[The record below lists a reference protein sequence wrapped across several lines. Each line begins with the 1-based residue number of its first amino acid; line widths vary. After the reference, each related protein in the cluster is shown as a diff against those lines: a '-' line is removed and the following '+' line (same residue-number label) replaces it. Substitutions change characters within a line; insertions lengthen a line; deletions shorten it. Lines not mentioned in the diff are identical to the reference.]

1 MVTCDRASR
10 ASCSLVV
17 RWSIALLAVLFPSWI
32 AAKASCA
39 EEPDQVSVH
48 LARFGE
54 PMRTDLAALVARV
67 TAAGWTVQFPAD
79 DGIPWCLH
87 SLTGGVHMRLADA
100 QDHFDLWAVPPDWA
114 GIRIPVV
121 PGQPYVG
128 LWVRSLSAMRL
139 IVTVTG
145 QLPGAPLIGLLDP
158 GGEPDRYENR
168 PWQQHIPSPAMPE
181 QSAAA
186 TTAAR
191 SLLARY
197 CTDDAALEQGI
208 ASLVELKVPANAL
221 YLELALHGS
230 LLIRIKGIEALAAL
244 HTSAAAHAICAL
256 LNPVPGDEVGQSLR
270 RTILDMMVYI
280 ADAAWIPDLRSD
292 LAESQDPGDRAGAA
306 RLLGLLGCIAAA
318 PRIQELMKM
327 EIDPD
332 LILVYVQALAR
343 LGNFEVAPI
352 IVDHLEAVDITGQD
366 LEGEPKNQN
375 VQFYKESFLT
385 LTAPWSKP
393 ADHARILLLPFAA
406 SVPMGTGCVVTLV
419 IQATDREI
427 DSLDYLEG
435 ILTVDGVEHATV
447 MGPVIGYFGVWP
459 GAMAWHTLDLG
470 TYITAPGTHQI
481 GYRSHAMVAHPIA
494 IAVAAP

>member
-1 MVTCDRASR
+1 MVACDQASR

-17 RWSIALLAVLFPSWI
+17 RWSIALLAVLIPSWI

-39 EEPDQVSVH
+39 EEPDQASVP
-48 LARFGE
+48 LTRFGE
-54 PMRTDLAALVARV
+54 PMHTDLAALIARV

-87 SLTGGVHMRLADA
+87 GLTRGVHMRLADA
-100 QDHFDLWAVPPDWA
+100 QDHFDLWAVPPEWA
-114 GIRIPVV
+114 GIRIPVA

-139 IVTVTG
+139 IVTVTD
-145 QLPGAPLIGLLDP
+145 QLPGAPLIKLLDP
-158 GGEPDRYENR
+158 GGEPDRNESR
-168 PWQQHIPSPAMPE
+168 PWQQRIPSAAMPE

-191 SLLARY
+191 ILLARY
-197 CTDDAALEQGI
+197 CTDDTALEQGI
-208 ASLVELKVPANAL
+208 ASLIELKVPANAL
-221 YLELALHGS
+221 YLETAMHGS
-230 LLIRIKGIEALAAL
+230 LPVRIKGIEALAAL
-244 HTSAAAHAICAL
+244 HTPEGAHAICAL

-270 RTILDMMVYI
+270 RTISEMMVYI
-280 ADAAWIPDLRSD
+280 ADAAWIPDLRSV
-292 LAESQDPGDRAGAA
+292 LAESQDSDDRAGAA
-306 RLLGLLGCIAAA
+306 RLLGLLGCTAAA
-318 PRIQELMKM
+318 PRIQELMKKT
-327 EIDPD
+327 DPD

-343 LGNFEVAPI
+343 LGNWEVAPI
-352 IVDHLEAVDITGQD
+352 IVDHLDAVDITGQD

-393 ADHARILLLPFAA
+393 ADHARILLLPFAT

-427 DSLDYLEG
+427 TSLDYLEG
-435 ILTVDGVEHATV
+435 MLTVDGVEHATEV
-447 MGPVIGYFGVWP
+447 GAAIGYFGVWP
-459 GAMAWHTLDLG
+459 GAMAWHSLDLG
-470 TYITAPGTHQI
+470 AYITSPGTHQI
-481 GYRSHAMVAHPIA
+481 GYRSHTMVAHPIS
-494 IAVAAP
+494 IAVTAP